1 MINGTCSAC
10 GSKNVYKSANTSWS
24 RDGIMV
30 QALGDK
36 VTEVFPTEAY
46 LCIDC
51 RHLEVYVAPES
62 AAIFGKGKPLKES
75 VELSANWKRVADDT
89 FKGIH

>member
-1 MINGTCSAC
+1 MKNGTCSVC

-24 RDGIMV
+24 RDGISV

-36 VTEVFPTEAY
+36 VTEVFATEAY

-51 RHLEVYVAPES
+51 RHIEMYVEENS
-62 AAIFGKGKPLKES
+62 AAIFGKGKPLAES
-75 VELSANWKRVADDT
+75 IQASTNWKK
-89 FKGIH
+89 FS